1 MPGQQTCASPV
12 IVTLPARLD
21 AAVAEQAADQIT
33 AAFTP
38 GVSVVIADLTAA
50 ACCDRSAIRNLLKA
64 HRKATARG
72 RQVRFAIRPGGPV
85 HQITGF
91 AGTHPLLA
99 VYPTLQHALTGRSP
113 IPLCN
118 SGFPA
123 ATTSPAPVAA
133 VRRAAPA
140 AMIASRTIHPRSSPT
155 RSASRRA
162 QRCATRSPAAPTG
175 PPTPL
180 EDVPTPRTTRRRSR
194 PS

>member
-1 MPGQQTCASPV
+1 MPDQQTCAPPV
-12 IVTLPARLD
+12 IVTLPAQFD
-21 AAVAEQAADQIT
+21 AAAAEQAADQIT

-38 GVSVVIADLTAA
+38 GVRVVIADLTAT
-50 ACCDRSAIRNLLKA
+50 ACCDRSAIRNLLTA

-72 RQVRFAIRPGGPV
+72 RQVRFAIRPGSPL

-113 IPLCN
+113 IPPGN
-118 SGFPA
+118 RGFPA
-123 ATTSPAPVAA
+123 ATISPAPFAA

-180 EDVPTPRTTRRRSR
+180 EDVPTPRTTRRHRR